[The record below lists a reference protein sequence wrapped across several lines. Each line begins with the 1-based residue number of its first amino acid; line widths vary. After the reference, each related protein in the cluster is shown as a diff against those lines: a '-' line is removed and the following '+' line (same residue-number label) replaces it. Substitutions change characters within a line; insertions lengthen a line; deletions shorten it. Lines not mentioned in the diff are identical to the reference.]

1 MCNNNNEIKAKEF
14 FIFSYFNIVPKGL
27 FVNKKENDDEKFKN
41 FESYEK
47 YVAYQCAYRA
57 YLDVCRTIK
66 YSVTTTE
73 IEQDKKKYNGYI
85 DLKKAFIDYEI
96 NLVLSNFN
104 DLLSASDFD
113 NKHNEIC
120 NWMLLDN
127 DNINI
132 DTFLQNITEEDKKE
146 KIKTAFDNYK
156 LFKDKN
162 SFKYG
167 MAQKLLNMTL
177 KNLLLVEDM
186 FTGCTGYGDIL
197 KGNRK
202 HFHVP
207 VDKNILK
214 AAKNDLKIKKIN
226 NNTYSIEGWSN
237 WIEPTYTEF
246 IKLLR
251 EKTQNT
257 ALLDWE
263 HTAWMEFAE

>member
-14 FIFSYFNIVPKGL
+14 FIFSYFNILPADLFKKKKGK
-27 FVNKKENDDEKFKN
+27 FDEFN
-41 FESYEK
+41 SYEE
-47 YVAYQCAYRA
+47 YVAYKCAYRA

-113 NKHNEIC
+113 NKHEEIC
-120 NWMLLDN
+120 KWMLLDN

-156 LFKDKN
+156 LFKDRN
-162 SFKYG
+162 SFQYG
-167 MAQKLLNMTL
+167 MAQKLLNMTI
-177 KNLLLVEDM
+177 KNLLLAEDM

-197 KGNRK
+197 KNKRNY
-202 HFHVP
+202 FHVP
-207 VDKNILK
+207 VDKNIIK
-214 AAKNDLKIKKIN
+214 AAKSDFDIKASSK
-226 NNTYSIEGWSN
+226 SWSN
-237 WIEPTYTEF
+237 WSKKDYKDFTKTLNTKIE
-246 IKLLR
+246 
-251 EKTQNT
+251 NT
-257 ALLDWE
+257 NDYNCPLDWE
-263 HTAWMEFAE
+263 HSAWIEFAE